1 MMKLIVIVNVN
12 KSIFLLLS
20 LLIHLLFIL
29 VLTDFSD
36 FLRGAEQTASGVD
49 VLAAA
54 GTDGGEDT
62 MLGEVI
68 TELLHLLIIHTL
80 QRNVWNLVETNQV
93 EAAVK
98 SLHQLDDGLG
108 MLHTVVYALRSEER
122 RVGKECRSRWSP
134 YH

>member
-36 FLRGAEQTASGVD
+36 FLRGAEQTAGSVD
-49 VLAAA
+49 VLTAA

-62 MLGEVI
+62 M
-68 TELLHLLIIHTL
+68 
-80 QRNVWNLVETNQV
+80 
-93 EAAVK
+93 
-98 SLHQLDDGLG
+98 
-108 MLHTVVYALRSEER
+108 
-122 RVGKECRSRWSP
+122 RVR
-134 YH
+134 

>member
-1 MMKLIVIVNVN
+1 M
-12 KSIFLLLS
+12 LLL
-20 LLIHLLFIL
+20 LIL
-29 VLTDFSD
+29 VLSDFSNL
-36 FLRGAEQTASGVD
+36 LRGAEQAAGGVD

-54 GTDGGEDT
+54 GTDGGENT

-98 SLHQLDDGLG
+98 SLLQFDDGLG
-108 MLHTVVYALRSEER
+108 MLHAVV
-122 RVGKECRSRWSP
+122 
-134 YH
+134 

>member
-1 MMKLIVIVNVN
+1 MQPVTIVNVN
-12 KSIFLLLS
+12 ISILPLLS
-20 LLIHLLFIL
+20 LLMHLLFIL

-36 FLRGAEQTASGVD
+36 FLRGAEQAAGGVD

-80 QRNVWNLVETNQV
+80 QRNA
-93 EAAVK
+93 EA
-98 SLHQLDDGLG
+98 
-108 MLHTVVYALRSEER
+108 
-122 RVGKECRSRWSP
+122 
-134 YH
+134 